1 MKGMMKIEAQMDF
14 EILAREGETISEED
28 VMNIVN
34 LNLKELDTKK
44 DELKVYFERIND
56 EADWA
61 EVTIEYNA
69 KVKYTYFERTYY
81 DPEEFEMDGV
91 YEDEWQMA
99 FDSLYYDLRD
109 DYEVERKNATYE
121 MNDGRYDYEEW

>member
-1 MKGMMKIEAQMDF
+1 MKGTMKIEAEMTF
-14 EILAREGETISEED
+14 EISALEGETISEED
-28 VMNIVN
+28 VLNIVN
-34 LNLKELDTKK
+34 LNLKELDAKK

-61 EVTIEYNA
+61 EVTVEYNA
-69 KVKYTYFERTYY
+69 KAKYTYFERTYY

-121 MNDGRYDYEEW
+121 MNDGRYDYEDW